1 MSIERK
7 KVRKLNIS
15 PGRRARVFFQERGTA
30 MSQNERSNRCIGCTV
45 DNCAH
50 HAKSENYCT
59 LHQVS
64 IGTHES
70 DPTEPKCADCES
82 FSLDR

>member
-1 MSIERK
+1 
-7 KVRKLNIS
+7 
-15 PGRRARVFFQERGTA
+15 

-70 DPTEPKCADCES
+70 DPTEPKCVDCES
-82 FSLDR
+82 FLLDR